1 MEEERKQPKVGD
13 IGVIQSWPIIV
24 TKSDR
29 KRFSYK
35 FIGLGP
41 TDTGKKATNG
51 RFLALH
57 SEDTIPK
64 KFFEG
69 TPYAG
74 NINKALK
81 IAKDILKEKAA
92 KWGSEIGRKHDINQK
107 VIRSENAINYIK
119 TQKSNP
125 RISKK
130 KKKSSA
136 KSKKTAKSKSPQQN
150 KQQVEDL
157 IPNIEAISNGE
168 ASHPIAQNEK
178 VPVEAEIITD
188 DKETL
193 SAIEGT
199 RKEEVEDARKTC
211 ERVGKA
217 PKIEIVEEDKGTTSG
232 EANAQEQ
239 VEISRKNKFSK
250 EESPL
255 DAPEVEQMDID
266 GEQDQFVEPQE
277 DADDSVEEERVIQEA
292 NTSNSSWRDFFGRAR
307 FW

>member
-1 MEEERKQPKVGD
+1 M
-13 IGVIQSWPIIV
+13 
-24 TKSDR
+24 
-29 KRFSYK
+29 
-35 FIGLGP
+35 
-41 TDTGKKATNG
+41 
-51 RFLALH
+51 
-57 SEDTIPK
+57 
-64 KFFEG
+64 
-69 TPYAG
+69 
-74 NINKALK
+74 
-81 IAKDILKEKAA
+81 IAILLQ
-92 KWGSEIGRKHDINQK
+92 GSEIGRKHDINQK

-136 KSKKTAKSKSPQQN
+136 KSKKVRFYISYQFTIGQLDRFHYRHRFYLVAKTKIFQTAKSKSPQQN

-292 NTSNSSWRDFFGRAR
+292 NTSNSSWRDFFGVC
-307 FW
+307 FSIHSNEDNSFFTESSFLVEMTI